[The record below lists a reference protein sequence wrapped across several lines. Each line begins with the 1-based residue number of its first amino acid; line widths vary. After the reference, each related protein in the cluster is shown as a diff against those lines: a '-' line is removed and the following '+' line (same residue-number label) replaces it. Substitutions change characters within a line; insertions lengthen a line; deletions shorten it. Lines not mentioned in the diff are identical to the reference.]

1 VEQMYKLGIVEL
13 DAQHEAIEAVLN
25 ALKDAIQNKERWHVL
40 HYALES
46 LHEKLR
52 FHFACEEVVMQVFA
66 YPEAAEHRQSHQEM
80 LTLVGA
86 YRNQNLSSSDF
97 DDRGKPP
104 AQLFYEQIVS
114 HDMKLAAYLMGLKE
128 RLGLQ

>member
-1 VEQMYKLGIVEL
+1 VEQIYTLGIDEL
-13 DAQHEAIEAVLN
+13 DAQHEAIEAVLD
-25 ALKDAIQNKERWHVL
+25 ALQDALRNKERWHVL
-40 HYALES
+40 HYVLES

-66 YPEAAEHRQSHQEM
+66 YPEAAGHRQSHQEM
-80 LTLVGA
+80 LALVGA
-86 YRNQNLSSSDF
+86 YRNRNLNSSEL

-104 AQLFYEQIVS
+104 AQLFHEQIVS
-114 HDMKLAAYLMGLKE
+114 HDMKLAAYLKGLRA